1 MGYIITAVCLVAFYA
16 LAIWGMRYITKPSLV
31 NALAS
36 TLIFSLYLYVV
47 LHAYLSVG
55 FYDWNFQNTLPT
67 ANVSP
72 FMFSLM
78 PLAWILP
85 KKARGYFFLLIS
97 LLSFGML
104 CSSILSCAYNAAR
117 DYAFHLNFLADYV
130 AHILLSLWGVYIV
143 RSKQV
148 VLTGRECVKSGA
160 LIVGVAFVM
169 LILNLIFDTAFFGL
183 SLTGKHN
190 IYNVVLVKS
199 SLLSAVLYIS
209 GLVAI
214 LFLGYAFNKILNDRT
229 KKA

>member
-1 MGYIITAVCLVAFYA
+1 MGYIIALFFLVAFYIF
-16 LAIWGMRYITKPSLV
+16 AIWGMKYLNASSLV
-31 NALAS
+31 NTLAS
-36 TLIFSLYLYVV
+36 SIIFLLYLYVV
-47 LHAYLSVG
+47 IRAYLSVG

-85 KKARGYFFLLIS
+85 RRAKGYFFLLIS

-104 CSSILSCAYNAAR
+104 CSAILSCAYNAVR
-117 DYAFHLNFLADYV
+117 DYTFHSSFLADYV
-130 AHILLSLWGVYIV
+130 AHIILSLWGVYLV

-148 VLTGRECVKSGA
+148 VLSRRECVISGSI
-160 LIVGVAFVM
+160 IVGAAFVM

-199 SLLSAVLYIS
+199 SQLSAILYLS
-209 GLVAI
+209 GLIVI
-214 LFLGYAFNKILNDRT
+214 LIIGYVFNRILNKRR
-229 KKA
+229 A